1 MTVQDAYGR
10 LIAAL
15 RQQHD
20 LAAALH
26 LLEWDQETCMPA
38 GVLDARARQIG
49 LLATLLHRQQTDPA
63 FLALVDEL
71 AERHTELDAAQGVDV
86 RETKWR
92 VDRRRRLPEA
102 LVRERSMLH
111 AEARGVWIEARRTD
125 DFARLAPLLTRI
137 VELARAVAAAIDA
150 TRDPYDVLLEAY
162 EPGASVADLEPLFG
176 TLRDGLLPL
185 VERLNERLA
194 RRPLHLSALC
204 GDFAVDAQRR
214 FNRAVVELLGFDC
227 ARGRIDEA
235 AHPFTISIGDDVR
248 LTTRYDPGDL
258 RYALYATIHE
268 TGHGLYEQGVD
279 ADAWGTPR
287 GEACSLGVHESQSRL
302 WENHVGRSPGFW
314 RQLLPM
320 ARRFF
325 PVLANTSLDA
335 ILLAVNAA
343 RPSLIRTE
351 ADELTY
357 NLHIILRFELER
369 ALLDGALGVADLPAS
384 WRAKMQQYFGVVPAS
399 DRDGV
404 LQDVHWSCGDI
415 GYFPTYTLGNIYA
428 AQLMQAA
435 EVSLGPIDALLGSGN
450 CGELL
455 RWLRTHVHRLGRTY
469 RAAELIERATMA
481 APSPR
486 ALLAHLE
493 QRLAFLESV

>member
-1 MTVQDAYGR
+1 
-10 LIAAL
+10 
-15 RQQHD
+15 
-20 LAAALH
+20 
-26 LLEWDQETCMPA
+26 
-38 GVLDARARQIG
+38 
-49 LLATLLHRQQTDPA
+49 
-63 FLALVDEL
+63 
-71 AERHTELDAAQGVDV
+71 
-86 RETKWR
+86 
-92 VDRRRRLPEA
+92 
-102 LVRERSMLH
+102 
-111 AEARGVWIEARRTD
+111 
-125 DFARLAPLLTRI
+125 
-137 VELARAVAAAIDA
+137 
-150 TRDPYDVLLEAY
+150 
-162 EPGASVADLEPLFG
+162 
-176 TLRDGLLPL
+176 
-185 VERLNERLA
+185 
-194 RRPLHLSALC
+194 
-204 GDFAVDAQRR
+204 
-214 FNRAVVELLGFDC
+214 
-227 ARGRIDEA
+227 
-235 AHPFTISIGDDVR
+235 
-248 LTTRYDPGDL
+248 
-258 RYALYATIHE
+258 
-268 TGHGLYEQGVD
+268 
-279 ADAWGTPR
+279 
-287 GEACSLGVHESQSRL
+287 
-302 WENHVGRSPGFW
+302 
-314 RQLLPM
+314 M